1 MTTLWVCTYP
11 AAGLG
16 APVGQGEG
24 VWRLSL
30 ESGRVANASQLTTQ
44 AAPSFVARHPVLPIL

>member
-1 MTTLWVCTYP
+1 MTTLWVGTYP
-11 AAGLG
+11 AEGLG

-30 ESGRVANASQLTTQ
+30 KSGRLDDAVQVTTQ
-44 AAPSFVARHPVLPIL
+44 AAPSFGAR